1 MVAACQPR
9 RKSHPAL
16 QRFLGELDCW
26 PAYETMAAVFKLS
39 LPASLLATCLLA
51 ASAVSPAFAQ
61 SFSTLEER
69 MSAAQFRAA
78 GLDKLSPEELAA
90 LNAWLQ
96 KNVGIGNSTAVSSA
110 PAAMQDRIGL
120 RDETS
125 QGTVTSRLLGQF
137 RGWQGKTSFHLENG
151 QVWQQVG
158 NDKWAGVT
166 LENPAVTIKPA
177 FMGSWSLKVEGYNT
191 STKVKRIK

>member
-1 MVAACQPR
+1 
-9 RKSHPAL
+9 
-16 QRFLGELDCW
+16 
-26 PAYETMAAVFKLS
+26 MAAVFKLS

-51 ASAVSPAFAQ
+51 ASAASPALAQ

-96 KNVGIGNSTAVSSA
+96 KNVGAS
-110 PAAMQDRIGL
+110 AAMAAPIIEDRTGFQA
-120 RDETS
+120 ETYRN
-125 QGTVTSRLLGQF
+125 GVTSHLVGEF
-137 RGWQGKTSFHLENG
+137 RGWHGKTTFHLENG

-158 NDKWAGVT
+158 GETWSGVR
-166 LENPAVTIKPA
+166 LENPGVTITPG
-177 FMGSWSLKVEGYNT
+177 FMGSWSLKVDGYNAT
-191 STKVKRIK
+191 TKVKRIK

>member
-1 MVAACQPR
+1 
-9 RKSHPAL
+9 
-16 QRFLGELDCW
+16 
-26 PAYETMAAVFKLS
+26 MAAVFKLT

-51 ASAVSPAFAQ
+51 ASAVSPASAQ

-69 MSAAQFRAA
+69 MSVVQFRAA
-78 GLDKLSPEELAA
+78 GLEKLSPEELAA

-96 KNVGIGNSTAVSSA
+96 QNVGAGTAAIAAA
-110 PAAMQDRIGL
+110 PATQDRTGFQE
-120 RDETS
+120 DTDKS
-125 QGTVTSRLLGQF
+125 VVVSRLIGPFQ
-137 RGWQGKTSFHLENG
+137 GWRGKTRFELENG

-158 NDKWAGVT
+158 SDGWSGVN
-166 LENPAVTIKPA
+166 LESPQVTIKPG